1 MSNKKQNEELQSRR
15 EFFKKA
21 AKAALPVVGA
31 VVMASMPNV
40 LQAAKTGCDY
50 NCSGSCSRGCQG
62 SCEAYC
68 KDDCKNT
75 CQWSC
80 SGQCYNSCKGGASP
94 DHGWR

>member
-31 VVMASMPNV
+31 VVLSSIPNV
-40 LQAAKTGCDY
+40 MHAATDCDY
-50 NCSGSCSRGCQG
+50 NCSGSCSRGCKG
-62 SCEAYC
+62 SCEEYC